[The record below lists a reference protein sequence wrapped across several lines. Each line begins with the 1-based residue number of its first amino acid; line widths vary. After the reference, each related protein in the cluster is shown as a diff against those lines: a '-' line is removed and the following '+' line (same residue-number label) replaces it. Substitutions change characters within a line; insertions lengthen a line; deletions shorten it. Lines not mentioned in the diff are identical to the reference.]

1 MADVTKRVFSVEVIE
16 TNDDGTAKL
25 NDDGTFVFTEKEF
38 AVRLPPYKIM
48 EEANKLKGKVFRE
61 SLNSGDMLREQLEDI
76 LRQKGL
82 WNDQRQI
89 EYDTLRKEILDRE
102 YQLEKGGIKLSDAK
116 YLALEMKEKRERMVE
131 MLSGR
136 SDLDS
141 QTCEG
146 KSENARFN
154 YLFAHSLVYNDDE
167 LTPFYPNGLEDYV
180 VDMDNPIAIQ
190 GATEFYYL
198 LSGTDNLDDK
208 LPENKF
214 LKRFNFVDDKY
225 RLVEKGSTRL
235 VDRLGRYVDEYGNY
249 IEYNEDGTY
258 YYVDVNGR
266 KLDEETGSFVID
278 EPSPFLD
285 EYGNPISEEEDV
297 TVAVEKPKKKTTR
310 KRRTTKKAETKT
322 VDADAC
328 RYKWI
333 VSVDST
339 L

>member
-1 MADVTKRVFSVEVIE
+1 MADVSKRVFSIEVIDTDE
-16 TNDDGTAKL
+16 HGVPKL
-25 NDDGTFVFTEKEF
+25 DSNGNLVFLEKEF
-38 AVRLPPYKIM
+38 AVRLPSYKVM
-48 EEANKLKGKVFRE
+48 EEANKLKSKVFRE
-61 SLNSGDMLREQLEDI
+61 SLDSGDMLRDQLEDI
-76 LRQKGL
+76 LRTRGL

-102 YQLEKGGIKLSDAK
+102 YQLQKGGIKLNDAK
-116 YLALEMKEKRERMVE
+116 QLALEMKEKRQRMVD

-180 VDMDNPIAIQ
+180 VDMDNPIAIK

-198 LSGTDNLDDK
+198 LSGTENLDDK

-214 LKRFNFVDDKY
+214 LKRFKFVDDKY
-225 RLVEKGSTRL
+225 RLVEKGSARL
-235 VDRLGRYVDEYGNY
+235 VDREGKYVDEYGNY

-258 YYVDVNGR
+258 YYVDINGR
-266 KLDEETGSFVID
+266 KLDEETGNFVID

-285 EYGNPISEEEDV
+285 EYGNPISEDEEV
-297 TVAVEKPKKKTTR
+297 VAEEEPKKKTTR
-310 KRRTTKKAETKT
+310 KRKTTKKAETVET
-322 VDADAC
+322 VDADA
-328 RYKWI
+328 
-333 VSVDST
+333 
-339 L
+339 

>member
-1 MADVTKRVFSVEVIE
+1 MADVSKRVFSIEVIDTDE
-16 TNDDGTAKL
+16 NGIAKL
-25 NDDGTFVFTEKEF
+25 DKSGNLVFVNKEF
-38 AVRLPPYKIM
+38 AVRLPSYKVM
-48 EEANKLKGKVFRE
+48 DEANKLKSKVFRE
-61 SLNSGDMLREQLEDI
+61 SLDAGDMLRDQLEDI

-82 WNDQRQI
+82 WNDHRQM

-102 YQLEKGGIKLSDAK
+102 YQLQKGGIKLSDAK
-116 YLALEMKEKRERMVE
+116 QLALEMKEKRQRMVD

-180 VDMDNPIAIQ
+180 VDMDNPIAIK

-198 LSGTDNLDDK
+198 LSGTENLDDK

-214 LKRFNFVDDKY
+214 LKRFKFVDDKY
-225 RLVEKGSTRL
+225 RLVEKGSSRL
-235 VDRLGRYVDEYGNY
+235 VDREGRYVDEYGNY

-258 YYVDVNGR
+258 YYVDLNGR
-266 KLDEETGSFVID
+266 RLDEKTGNFVVD
-278 EPSPFLD
+278 EPAPFLD
-285 EYGNPISEEEDV
+285 EYGNPILEDEEVVAEEE
-297 TVAVEKPKKKTTR
+297 PKKKTTR
-310 KRRTTKKAETKT
+310 KRRTTKKAETVET
-322 VDADAC
+322 VDADA
-328 RYKWI
+328 
-333 VSVDST
+333 
-339 L
+339 

>member
-1 MADVTKRVFSVEVIE
+1 MADALKRVFSIEVIDTDE
-16 TNDDGTAKL
+16 DGTPKL
-25 NDDGTFVFTEKEF
+25 DKAGNFTFVEKEF
-38 AVRLPPYKIM
+38 AVRLPSYKVM
-48 EEANKLKGKVFRE
+48 EEANKLKSKVFRE
-61 SLNSGDMLREQLEDI
+61 SLDAGDMLRDQLEDI

-102 YQLEKGGIKLSDAK
+102 YQLQKGGIKLLDAK
-116 YLALEMKEKRERMVE
+116 ELALEMKEKRQRMVD

-154 YLFAHSLVYNDDE
+154 FLFAHSLVYNDDE

-180 VDMDNPIAIQ
+180 VDMDNPIAVK

-198 LSGTDNLDDK
+198 LSGTENLDDR

-214 LKRFNFVDDKY
+214 LKKFKFVDAKY

-235 VDRLGRYVDEYGNY
+235 VDRDGRYVDEYGNY

-258 YYVDVNGR
+258 YYVDLNGR
-266 KLDEETGSFVID
+266 RLDEKTGNFVVD
-278 EPSPFLD
+278 EPAPFLD
-285 EYGNPISEEEDV
+285 EYGNPILEDEEVVAEEE
-297 TVAVEKPKKKTTR
+297 PKKKTTR
-310 KRRTTKKAETKT
+310 KRRTTKKAETVET
-322 VDADAC
+322 VDADA
-328 RYKWI
+328 
-333 VSVDST
+333 
-339 L
+339 

>member
-1 MADVTKRVFSVEVIE
+1 MADVMKRVFSIEVIE

-25 NDDGTFVFTEKEF
+25 NDDGSFIFTEKEF

-61 SLNSGDMLREQLEDI
+61 SLNAGDMLREQLEDI

-235 VDRLGRYVDEYGNY
+235 VDREGRYVDEYGNY
-249 IEYNEDGTY
+249 IEYNENGTY

-266 KLDEETGSFVID
+266 KLDEETGNFIID

-297 TVAVEKPKKKTTR
+297 AVAVEKPKKKTTR
-310 KRRTTKKAETKT
+310 KRRTTKKAETET
-322 VDADAC
+322 VDADA
-328 RYKWI
+328 
-333 VSVDST
+333 
-339 L
+339 

>member
-1 MADVTKRVFSVEVIE
+1 MADVTKRVFSIEVIE
-16 TNDDGTAKL
+16 VNDDGTAKL
-25 NDDGTFVFTEKEF
+25 DKNGNFSFVEKEF
-38 AVRLPPYKIM
+38 AVRLPAYKIM
-48 EEANKLKGKVFRE
+48 EEANKLKSKVFRE
-61 SLNSGDMLREQLEDI
+61 SLDAGDMLRDQLEDI
-76 LRQKGL
+76 LRNKGL

-102 YQLEKGGIKLSDAK
+102 YQLQKGGIKLNDAK
-116 YLALEMKEKRERMVE
+116 SLALEMKEKRQRMVE

-154 YLFAHSLVYNDDE
+154 FLFAHSLVYNDDE

-180 VDMDNPIAIQ
+180 VDMDNPIAVK
-190 GATEFYYL
+190 GATE
-198 LSGTDNLDDK
+198 DK

-214 LKRFNFVDDKY
+214 LKRFKFVDDKY
-225 RLVEKGSTRL
+225 RLVEKGSARL
-235 VDRLGRYVDEYGNY
+235 VDRDGRYVDEYGNY

-266 KLDEETGSFVID
+266 KLDEETGNFVID

-285 EYGNPISEEEDV
+285 EYGNPVLEEDDV
-297 TVAVEKPKKKTTR
+297 EETVAEEPPKKKTTR
-310 KRRTTKKAETKT
+310 KRKTTKKAETVET
-322 VDADAC
+322 VDADA
-328 RYKWI
+328 
-333 VSVDST
+333 
-339 L
+339 

>member
-1 MADVTKRVFSVEVIE
+1 MADVSKRVFSIEVIDTDE
-16 TNDDGTAKL
+16 HGVPKL
-25 NDDGTFVFTEKEF
+25 DSNGNLVFLEKEF
-38 AVRLPPYKIM
+38 AVRLPSYKVM
-48 EEANKLKGKVFRE
+48 EEANKLKSKVFRE
-61 SLNSGDMLREQLEDI
+61 SLDSGDMLRDQLEDI
-76 LRQKGL
+76 LRTRGL

-102 YQLEKGGIKLSDAK
+102 YQLQKGGIKLNDAK
-116 YLALEMKEKRERMVE
+116 QLALEMKEKRQRMVD

-180 VDMDNPIAIQ
+180 VDMDNPIAIK

-198 LSGTDNLDDK
+198 LSGTENLDDK

-214 LKRFNFVDDKY
+214 LKRFKFVDDRY
-225 RLVEKGSTRL
+225 RLVEKGSSRL
-235 VDRLGRYVDEYGNY
+235 VDREGKYVDEYGNY

-258 YYVDVNGR
+258 YYVDINGR
-266 KLDEETGSFVID
+266 KLDEETGNFVID

-285 EYGNPISEEEDV
+285 EYGNPISEDEEV
-297 TVAVEKPKKKTTR
+297 VAEEEPKKKTTR
-310 KRRTTKKAETKT
+310 KRKTTKKAETVET
-322 VDADAC
+322 VDADA
-328 RYKWI
+328 
-333 VSVDST
+333 
-339 L
+339 

>member
-1 MADVTKRVFSVEVIE
+1 MADVTKRVFSIEVIE
-16 TNDDGTAKL
+16 VNDDGTAKL
-25 NDDGTFVFTEKEF
+25 DKNGNFSFVEKEF
-38 AVRLPPYKIM
+38 AVRLPAYKIM
-48 EEANKLKGKVFRE
+48 EEANKLKSKVFRE
-61 SLNSGDMLREQLEDI
+61 SLDAGDMLRDQLEDI
-76 LRQKGL
+76 LRNKGL

-102 YQLEKGGIKLSDAK
+102 YQLQKGGIKLNDAK
-116 YLALEMKEKRERMVE
+116 SLALEMKEKRQRMVE

-154 YLFAHSLVYNDDE
+154 FLFAHSLVYNDDE

-180 VDMDNPIAIQ
+180 VDMDNPIAVK

-198 LSGTDNLDDK
+198 LSGTENLDDK

-214 LKRFNFVDDKY
+214 LKRFKFVDDKY
-225 RLVEKGSTRL
+225 RLVEKGSARL
-235 VDRLGRYVDEYGNY
+235 VDRDGRYVDEYGNY
-249 IEYNEDGTY
+249 VEYNEDGTY

-266 KLDEETGSFVID
+266 KLDEETGNFVID

-285 EYGNPISEEEDV
+285 EYGNPVLEEDDV
-297 TVAVEKPKKKTTR
+297 EETVAEEPPKKKTTR
-310 KRRTTKKAETKT
+310 KRKTTKKAETVET
-322 VDADAC
+322 VDADA
-328 RYKWI
+328 
-333 VSVDST
+333 
-339 L
+339 

>member
-1 MADVTKRVFSVEVIE
+1 MADVSKRVFSIEVIDTDE
-16 TNDDGTAKL
+16 HGVPKL
-25 NDDGTFVFTEKEF
+25 DSNGNLVFLEKEF
-38 AVRLPPYKIM
+38 AVRLPSYKVM
-48 EEANKLKGKVFRE
+48 EEANKLKSKVFRE
-61 SLNSGDMLREQLEDI
+61 SLDSGDMLRDQLEDI
-76 LRQKGL
+76 LRTRGL

-102 YQLEKGGIKLSDAK
+102 YQLQKGGIKLNDAK
-116 YLALEMKEKRERMVE
+116 QLALEMKEKRQRMVD

-180 VDMDNPIAIQ
+180 VDMDNPIAEK

-198 LSGTDNLDDK
+198 LSGTENLDDR

-214 LKRFNFVDDKY
+214 LKKFKFVDAKY
-225 RLVEKGSTRL
+225 RLVEKGSARL
-235 VDRLGRYVDEYGNY
+235 VDRDGRYVDEYGNY

-258 YYVDVNGR
+258 YYVDLNGR
-266 KLDEETGSFVID
+266 RLDEKTGNFVVD
-278 EPSPFLD
+278 EPAPFLD
-285 EYGNPISEEEDV
+285 EYGNPISEDEEV
-297 TVAVEKPKKKTTR
+297 VAEEEPKKKTTR
-310 KRRTTKKAETKT
+310 KRRTTKKAETVET
-322 VDADAC
+322 VDADA
-328 RYKWI
+328 
-333 VSVDST
+333 
-339 L
+339 